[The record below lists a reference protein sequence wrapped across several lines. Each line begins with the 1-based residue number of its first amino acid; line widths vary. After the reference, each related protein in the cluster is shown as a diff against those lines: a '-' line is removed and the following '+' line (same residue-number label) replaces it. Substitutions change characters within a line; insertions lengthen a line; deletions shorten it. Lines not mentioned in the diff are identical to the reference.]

1 MHIEEVETTP
11 RVQRRLGSASAG
23 LLLVLLYGPILSA
36 PLWLMAP
43 RFGLVQPGFINL
55 EFLLIGGLALFL
67 PRGAVVA
74 FLVADMLLDVLSDVS
89 KTFFFL
95 PEQLPT
101 ALNSLIELPALR
113 LLRIFAALILFA
125 SFCALLSRFRPR
137 HLDRR
142 IMAASI
148 IGVGALLYISAYMC
162 GQDVLLRRD
171 VVNGSFRLVRSPTAT
186 MLRRLRVFSQRDR
199 ELHAQGRDQ
208 VASASLALDPLL
220 HVARATV
227 QPNVVLVLLESW
239 GEATEPTL
247 TDRLISPYRD
257 PSILLHYTVRTGS
270 VPFYGTTVSGEAR
283 ELCQSGMAFGILGI
297 DAQQAAKCL
306 PNRFRTQGYLTVA
319 AHGYLGSMFSRDQ
332 WYPRM
337 GFDEMDFGPQFD
349 RMGLPRCNGAF
360 PGTCDAA
367 IASWIGAKL
376 EYTQKPTFLYWVT
389 LNSHLPV
396 IEDPNATADPVCSQ
410 LDAAFRSSPLCD
422 WMHLVYTVHA
432 SIRDLALRPG
442 LRPTVFVVVGD
453 HAPPFARERLRGR
466 FSPESVPYMILWP
479 RTR

>member
-1 MHIEEVETTP
+1 MEEIETTL
-11 RVQRRLGSASAG
+11 RVQRRLGSASAT

-36 PLWLMAP
+36 PLWLVAP
-43 RFGLVQPGFINL
+43 RFGLVRPGFINL
-55 EFLLIGGLALFL
+55 EFLFIGSLALFL
-67 PRGAVVA
+67 PRGALVA
-74 FLVADMLLDVLSDVS
+74 FLVAEMLLDVLSDVC

-101 ALNSLIELPALR
+101 ALNSLLVLPALR
-113 LLRIFAALILFA
+113 LLGIFAALIIFA

-142 IMAASI
+142 IVAASI
-148 IGVGALLYISAYMC
+148 IGVGTLLYISAYMC

-171 VVNGSFRLVRSPTAT
+171 VVNSSFRLVRSPTAT
-186 MLRRLRVFSQRDR
+186 MLRRLRVFSQRNR
-199 ELHAQGRDQ
+199 ELHARSRDR
-208 VASASLALDPLL
+208 VASASLALEPLL
-220 HVARATV
+220 HVAPATD

-239 GEATEPTL
+239 GEATEPAL
-247 TDRLISPYRD
+247 ADRLISPYHD

-270 VPFYGTTVSGEAR
+270 VPFSGTTVSGEAR
-283 ELCQSGMAFGILGI
+283 ELCQSGLAFGILGI

-306 PNRFRTQGYLTVA
+306 PSRFRAQGYRTVA
-319 AHGYLGSMFSRDQ
+319 AHGYRGSMFSRDQ

-367 IASWIGAKL
+367 IASWIGAKFDSA
-376 EYTQKPTFLYWVT
+376 QKPTFFYWVT

-396 IEDPNATADPVCSQ
+396 LEDPNAATDPVCTP
-410 LDAAFRSSPLCD
+410 LDAADRSTPLCD

-442 LRPTVFVVVGD
+442 LPPTAFVVVGD
-453 HAPPFARERLRGR
+453 HAPPFAQEQLRGH
-466 FSPESVPYMILWP
+466 FSPERVPYIVLWP
-479 RTR
+479 RIR